1 MIATS
6 VHVKVGSYNN
16 SKMTTMIT
24 AMMNNRATITPMT
37 GPIALL
43 LLLPLSAFDC
53 CGELTMYT
61 VNIHYM

>member
-1 MIATS
+1 
-6 VHVKVGSYNN
+6 
-16 SKMTTMIT
+16 MTTMIT

-43 LLLPLSAFDC
+43 LLPLSAADC

-61 VNIHYM
+61 VNIHITCNKIKLSYDSSS

>member
-1 MIATS
+1 MTTTS
-6 VHVKVGSYNN
+6 VHVKMGSYNN
-16 SKMTTMIT
+16 SKMATMIT
-24 AMMNNRATITPMT
+24 AMMNNSATITPMT

-43 LLLPLSAFDC
+43 LLPLSAVDC